1 VALLTLQH
9 TGSGLNPTYVAAAAA
24 GDSYVNQGAQT
35 LLVRNQG
42 PVPITVTIAAQTV
55 CSAGGLHPI
64 SFIVPA
70 GGLAP
75 VLLGPYSQFFY
86 NDASGNLIFTYSS
99 TAQPAP
105 GAMAAALLTSLGLG
119 VGTYRYQVTF
129 VNGSGETTGGTEI
142 TVVTTA
148 GNQAVSLAGIP
159 LGPGGTT
166 ARKLYRTI
174 AGGASGAEKLLAT
187 ISDNTTTTYQDT
199 LPDSAL
205 GATVPGS
212 NTAGVPAPGAASAAA
227 GAAGSPNG
235 AYRYQVTF
243 VNAVGRDHR
252 RGRIHVHRQQY
263 PRDAVERAA
272 GAERDHLTEDLSD
285 RRRRRE
291 RDRKARRH
299 DRRQHH
305 HDVRRQH
312 CRRLAGRCDPDD
324 EHRQRGPGRRHGAV
338 IGATCPPRE
347 LSSPPRSTA

>member
-1 VALLTLQH
+1 MALLTLQH

-64 SFIVPA
+64 SFVVPA

-86 NDASGNLIFTYSS
+86 NDASGNLIFSYSS

-119 VGTYRYQVTF
+119 VGTYRYQATF

-148 GNQAVSLAGIP
+148 GNQGVSLAGIP
-159 LGPGGTT
+159 VGPGGTT
-166 ARKLYRTI
+166 ARKLYRTV

-187 ISDNTTTTYQDT
+187 LSDNTTTTYQDT

-205 GATVPGS
+205 GATVPGT

-243 VNAVGRDHR
+243 ANASGETT
-252 RGRIHVHRQQY
+252 GGTEFTFTASSTHVTLSSVPLGPTGTTSRKIY
-263 PRDAVERAA
+263 RTAAA
-272 GAERDHLTEDLSD
+272 GASGTEKLVGTIADNTTTTF
-285 RRRRRE
+285 
-291 RDRKARRH
+291 
-299 DRRQHH
+299 
-305 HDVRRQH
+305 
-312 CRRLAGRCDPDD
+312 DD
-324 EHRQRGPGRRHGAV
+324 NVADGSLGAV
-338 IGATCPPRE
+338 IPTTN
-347 LSSPPRSTA
+347 TANVVQVAVTAP

>member
-42 PVPITVTIAAQTV
+42 PVPITVTIVAQTV

-105 GAMAAALLTSLGLG
+105 GAMAAALLVSLGLG

-243 VNAVGRDHR
+243 VNAAGETT
-252 RGRIHVHRQQY
+252 GGAEFTFTASSTHVTLSSVPLGPSGTTSRKIY
-263 PRDAVERAA
+263 RTAAA
-272 GAERDHLTEDLSD
+272 GASGTEKLVGTIADNTTTTF
-285 RRRRRE
+285 
-291 RDRKARRH
+291 
-299 DRRQHH
+299 
-305 HDVRRQH
+305 
-312 CRRLAGRCDPDD
+312 DD
-324 EHRQRGPGRRHGAV
+324 NIADGSLGAA
-338 IGATCPPRE
+338 IPTTN
-347 LSSPPRSTA
+347 TANVVQVAVTAP